1 MLDALYVVS
10 LVLAVCA
17 LVPALAHALELPGKL
32 RLAKDAY
39 FAVQQIYYPGFT
51 IAGVAEP
58 LAVICTAALLAL
70 LPPRSGEFW
79 LTLGALVGLA
89 GMHAIYWLVTHPVN
103 EFWLR
108 GQNLNRIGAGFF
120 GLGSVG
126 RRRRG
131 PGDWTAAR
139 DRWEYS
145 HVVRAT
151 LGSLSFVALVLVRA
165 S

>member
-1 MLDALYVVS
+1 MLDVLYALS

-32 RLAKDAY
+32 RLAKDTY
-39 FAVQQIYYPGFT
+39 FAVQRIYYPGFT

-58 LAVICTAALLAL
+58 LAVVCTGVLLAL

-79 LTLGALVGLA
+79 LTFGALVGLA
-89 GMHAIYWLVTHPVN
+89 AMHAVYWLVTHPVN
-103 EFWLR
+103 GFWLR
-108 GQNLNRIGAGFF
+108 GQNLNRVGAGFF
-120 GLGSVG
+120 GLGSGG
-126 RRRRG
+126 RQR
-131 PGDWTAAR
+131 PAHADWTAAR

-145 HVVRAT
+145 HVVRAA
-151 LGSLSFVALVLVRA
+151 LGGLSFVALVLVRA